1 MNYTDVVGKKLN
13 ILLKKTNDT
22 EKLFE
27 KAAEHA
33 KNPSLKVFFAQK
45 AVERNGFGRKLKD
58 EIMNFSH
65 DVEADT
71 STAGKLHRGWMDV
84 KAFFSTN
91 NDKSMLEEAIIGE
104 RAAIEEYK
112 DVLLETPLPTTT
124 EVMLTQ
130 QMNLISNNLSKIRS
144 MEEFA

>member
-1 MNYTDVVGKKLN
+1 MSYTDEVGKKLN
-13 ILLKKTNDT
+13 TLLKKTNDA

-33 KNPSLKVFFAQK
+33 KNPSLKAFFAQK
-45 AVERNGFGRKLKD
+45 AVERNGFAQKLKN
-58 EIMNFSH
+58 EILNFSH
-65 DVEADT
+65 ELETEGSAG
-71 STAGKLHRGWMDV
+71 GKLQRGWMDI

-91 NDKSMLEEAIIGE
+91 NDKSMLEEAISGE
-104 RAAIEEYK
+104 KAAIEEYK
-112 DVLLETPLPTTT
+112 DVLMETPLPSST

-130 QMNLISNNLSKIRS
+130 QMNLISTNLSKIRS